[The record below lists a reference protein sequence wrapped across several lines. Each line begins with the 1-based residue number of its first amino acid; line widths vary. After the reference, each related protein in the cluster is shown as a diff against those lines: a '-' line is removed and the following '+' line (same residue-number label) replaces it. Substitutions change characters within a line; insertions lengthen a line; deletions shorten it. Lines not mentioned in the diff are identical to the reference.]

1 MNRLPVLFLA
11 FANNSSRPLPG
22 LEAEGEALYRVLS
35 GSVGQLFFYVHRE
48 PFATVEKLSH
58 YLLEY
63 RNRVVI
69 FHYGGHAGQQSLLLE
84 DGEAPGAGIAAL
96 LAQQQNLK
104 LVFLNGCSTVQQVAG
119 LLKLGIPAVIAT
131 YAPVDDERTKDMSVQ
146 FYKALAQGQTLH
158 EAFSFA
164 SAYWQTRTG
173 QPLHFERSI
182 GFAEAHDEQPV
193 WGLYASKDAD
203 LNWKLPQSASRQK
216 RLWNYGKWLALIVI
230 GIGVLVGIAE
240 LSGFHI
246 QDLWSK
252 PQPAPVEQ
260 PAAELPR
267 TDTLPAAPK
276 PPASGPE
283 KTAPAKNNVKIEVKD
298 KAKVGNI
305 ITGDSNKIEVKQ
317 DFGQ

>member
-22 LEAEGEALYRVLS
+22 LEAEGEALYRALS
-35 GSVGQLFFYVHRE
+35 GSAGQLFFQVHRE

-84 DGEAPGAGIAAL
+84 DGEARGAGIAAL

-119 LLKLGIPAVIAT
+119 LLKLGVPAVIAT
-131 YAPVDDERTKDMSVQ
+131 YAPVDDERAKDMSVQ
-146 FYKALAQGQTLH
+146 FYKALARGQTIH

-173 QPLHFERSI
+173 QPLRFERSI
-182 GFAEAHDEQPV
+182 GFAETPGEQLA

-203 LNWKLPQSASRQK
+203 LGWKLPQKSLRQK
-216 RLWNYGKWLALIVI
+216 RLWNYGKWLAFVVI
-230 GIGVLVGIAE
+230 GLAVLVAIAE
-240 LSGFHI
+240 LSGYDVW
-246 QDLWSK
+246 DLWSK
-252 PQPAPVEQ
+252 PQPESVEK
-260 PAAELPR
+260 PAAEPPR

-276 PPASGPE
+276 QPAAGPE
-283 KTAPAKNNVKIEVKD
+283 KTAPDKNNVKIEVKD